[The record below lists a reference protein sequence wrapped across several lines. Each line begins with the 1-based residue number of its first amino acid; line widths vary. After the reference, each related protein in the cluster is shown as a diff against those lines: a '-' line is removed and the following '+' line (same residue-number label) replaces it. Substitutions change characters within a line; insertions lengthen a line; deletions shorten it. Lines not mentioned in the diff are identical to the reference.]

1 MDILLTQVPQFILCL
16 SLLIVLHE
24 MGHFFPARWFKV
36 RVEKFYLFFDP
47 WFSLWKKKVGD
58 TEYGVGWLPL
68 GGYVKLSGMIDE
80 SMDRDQMAKAPQP
93 WEFRSKPAWQRLIVM
108 IGGVVVNLLLGLVI
122 YSMVMFV
129 WGRETLPLSSMEY
142 GVHPSDQMKAYG
154 FEEGDVILG
163 GAGTDSGT
171 MEGLMRAIL
180 LGDCREVMVR
190 RNGQQMTISLPDS
203 VDQSILRSERTA
215 LFLPRRPFV
224 VDTILPEGGAAQSS
238 LRLNDRIVA
247 IGEVPTPFF
256 GDFQKEVK
264 EHKGEE
270 VVLGVQRAGG
280 YMLIPVQVSAEGLI
294 GAGAQPLETRKETF
308 GFFASFPAGIEH
320 GISVLTGQARSMKL
334 LGTKEG
340 AKQVGGFW
348 RILQLFGDWGDWQTF
363 WNVTAFLSIVL
374 ALMNILPIPALD
386 GGHVM
391 FLLYEMVAGK
401 PAPEKVMEVAQLIGM
416 ILVLGLLLLANGN
429 DIFKGISGAL

>member
-24 MGHFFPARWFKV
+24 MGHFLPARWFKV

-47 WFSLWKKKVGD
+47 WFSLWKKKKGD
-58 TEYGVGWLPL
+58 TEYGIGWLPL

-80 SMDRDQMAKAPQP
+80 SMDRDQMAKPPQP

-108 IGGVVVNLLLGLVI
+108 VGGVVVNLLLGLVI

-129 WGRETLPLSSMEY
+129 WGRETLPLSSMVD
-142 GVHPSDQMKAYG
+142 GVHPSEQMKAYG
-154 FEEGDVILG
+154 FQEGDVILG
-163 GAGTDSGT
+163 GKGTASAT
-171 MEGLMRAIL
+171 MEGLMRDIL
-180 LGDCREVMVR
+180 LGDCREVLVR
-190 RNGQQMTISLPDS
+190 RDGREMSIALPDS

-215 LFLPRRPFV
+215 LFLPRRAFV
-224 VDTILPEGGAAQSS
+224 VDTILPGGGAAASE
-238 LRLNDRIVA
+238 LRLADRIVA
-247 IGEVPTPFF
+247 INGIPTPYF
-256 GDFQKEVK
+256 GDFQQVI
-264 EHKGEE
+264 KGHQGER
-270 VVLGVQRAGG
+270 VLLGVERSGG
-280 YMLIPVQVSAEGLI
+280 HLEIPVQVSDEGLI
-294 GAGAQPLETRKETF
+294 GAGATPLRTKKETF
-308 GFFASFPAGIEH
+308 GFFASFPAGIQH
-320 GISVLTGQARSMKL
+320 GMAVLTGQARSMKL

-374 ALMNILPIPALD
+374 AFMNILPIPALD

-401 PAPEKVMEVAQLIGM
+401 PAPEKVMEVAQLVGM
-416 ILVLGLLLLANGN
+416 VLVIGLLLLANGN
-429 DIFKGISGAL
+429 DIIKGITGG